1 VLPHPPA
8 GYLSASVP
16 RTALDAWLF
25 QEVCTEIAS
34 EIRDFHQEL
43 HDKVYYDL
51 GGIAP
56 EAMPRE
62 ARGGVP
68 ARRA

>member
-1 VLPHPPA
+1 M
-8 GYLSASVP
+8 YLSASVP

-34 EIRDFHQEL
+34 EIRDFHKEL
-43 HDKVYYDL
+43 HDKLYYDL
-51 GGIAP
+51 GGISP

-62 ARGGVP
+62 ALGGVP